1 MKEQQQKC
9 SAKQLAGANRCS
21 SSGSDGVM
29 DKAKK
34 LATLPATLNSQVT
47 LSSKASSTARSRS
60 CHDNASLSSQSPLA
74 SSETAQQSRSCRDNA
89 SLSSPSPLASSET
102 AQKSRSCRDNASL
115 SSQSPLGSSET
126 AQKKPASWR
135 NPLLTWTTEELQL
148 VSQMRQSMKNTG
160 RRKRSKKPKDAPK
173 RPLR

>member
-1 MKEQQQKC
+1 MVNMKEQQQKC
-9 SAKQLAGANRCS
+9 SAKQLAGENRCS

-74 SSETAQQSRSCRDNA
+74 SSETAQ
-89 SLSSPSPLASSET
+89 
-102 AQKSRSCRDNASL
+102 KSRSCRDNASL
-115 SSQSPLGSSET
+115 TSQSPLGSSET

>member
-1 MKEQQQKC
+1 MVNMKEQQQKC

-21 SSGSDGVM
+21 PSTASSGSDGVM

-74 SSETAQQSRSCRDNA
+74 SSETAQ
-89 SLSSPSPLASSET
+89 
-102 AQKSRSCRDNASL
+102 
-115 SSQSPLGSSET
+115 
-126 AQKKPASWR
+126 KKPASWR